1 MAVKQS
7 SGGNG
12 TVWEQFVPQQGT
24 AAACIKGG
32 SCSSLLSVPI
42 APSTV
47 LCGCRGRKD
56 HQPGGRMHCHLA
68 FRWLLVLQETE
79 GEPGEVLTPLS
90 GGTEVIKGKV
100 LHAHLAFTVKIPE
113 FL

>member
-1 MAVKQS
+1 M
-7 SGGNG
+7 
-12 TVWEQFVPQQGT
+12 PQQGT

-56 HQPGGRMHCHLA
+56 QQPGGGMRCHLA
-68 FRWLLVLQETE
+68 FRWLLVLQESR
-79 GEPGEVLTPLS
+79 GGPGEVLTPLS
-90 GGTEVIKGKV
+90 GGIEVIKGKV
-100 LHAHLAFTVKIPE
+100 LRAHLAFTVKIPE
-113 FL
+113 FLE

>member
-1 MAVKQS
+1 M
-7 SGGNG
+7 
-12 TVWEQFVPQQGT
+12 PQQGT

-42 APSTV
+42 APGTV

-56 HQPGGRMHCHLA
+56 RQPSGGVHCHLA
-68 FRWLLVLQETE
+68 FRWHLALQETK
-79 GEPGEVLTPLS
+79 GGPGEVLTPLS

-100 LHAHLAFTVKIPE
+100 LRAHLTLAVKIPE
-113 FL
+113 FLD